1 MLEFIQVGGVILQE
15 TKIKIVLADDNKDF
29 SQILME
35 FLNKQEDMEVVGCA
49 ANGVEAC
56 ELVKAYEPDVL
67 ILDVIMPYL
76 DGIGVL
82 EKIQMMNDINKP
94 LVVMLSAVGQDKITE
109 RALGLGAAYYIVKPF
124 DMDTLTMRI
133 RQLKSMI
140 GDSIQTKSDTVP
152 VSATSSHSVILST
165 NSNNSMGMKA
175 QRTVV
180 TPHGLETEVTSVIHE
195 IGIPA
200 HIKGYQYL
208 RDAIIMAIND
218 MDILNSITKQLYPSI
233 AKNYNTTPS
242 RVERAIRHAIEVA
255 WSRGK
260 MDTIDKLFGYT
271 VNNGKGKP
279 TNSEFIALIADRL
292 RLELQVS

>member
-1 MLEFIQVGGVILQE
+1 MEFIQVGGVILQE

-29 SQILME
+29 SQILRE
-35 FLNKQEDMEVVGCA
+35 FLNKQEDMEVIGCA

-56 ELVKAYEPDVL
+56 ELVKNCQPDVL

-82 EKIQMMNDINKP
+82 ENIQVMNNINKP

-133 RQLKSMI
+133 RQLKAMT
-140 GDSIQTKSDTVP
+140 GGSIQTKSESV
-152 VSATSSHSVILST
+152 VSTQTSSILS
-165 NSNNSMGMKA
+165 NSTMSMKP
-175 QRTVV
+175 QRPVV
-180 TPHGLETEVTSVIHE
+180 TQHSLETEVTSVIHE

-218 MDILNSITKQLYPSI
+218 MDILNSITKQLYPNI

-292 RLELQVS
+292 RLELQVG

>member
-1 MLEFIQVGGVILQE
+1 MQE

-29 SQILME
+29 SQILKE
-35 FLNKQEDMEVVGCA
+35 FLNKQEDMEVIGCG

-56 ELVKAYEPDVL
+56 DLVKSCEPDVL

-82 EKIQMMNDINKP
+82 ENIQMMNNIKKP

-109 RALGLGAAYYIVKPF
+109 RALALGAAYYIVKPF

-133 RQLKSMI
+133 RQLRSMT
-140 GDSIQTKSDTVP
+140 GSIQTSNESMHTHH
-152 VSATSSHSVILST
+152 SISMSSGAM
-165 NSNNSMGMKA
+165 NMKP
-175 QRTVV
+175 QRPVV
-180 TPHGLETEVTSVIHE
+180 TQHSLETEVTSVIHE

-218 MDILNSITKQLYPSI
+218 MDILNSITKQLYPNI
-233 AKNYNTTPS
+233 AKHYNTTPS

-292 RLELQVS
+292 RLEMQVS